1 LSPFVDNEAQ
11 GYIPDRQREINT
23 LAGVETAVI
32 AQAESDNEDKQES
45 KESDSD
51 VEPEKKA
58 VKDGNKGDADSSS
71 DEEMVDESEE
81 KPTKQAAKKVNTVA
95 MKNAK
100 NEKLKKDLQKEQ

>member
-1 LSPFVDNEAQ
+1 MSPFVDNEAQ

-32 AQAESDNEDKQES
+32 AQPESDNEDKEES

-58 VKDGNKGDADSSS
+58 VKLS
-71 DEEMVDESEE
+71 
-81 KPTKQAAKKVNTVA
+81 
-95 MKNAK
+95 
-100 NEKLKKDLQKEQ
+100 LIHI